1 MTTAPPD
8 GITNTE
14 VPPAG
19 REVVAP
25 PAYVGLQESAV
36 QDLHDAVQRV
46 VRKQVESLRRLERDA
61 AGRLRAAAI
70 EQQHLERFLDEL
82 GYRERFLSEQQA
94 RLPDGAGHPA
104 WATLER
110 QMAESR
116 TQQTGLGE
124 RLVGL
129 RRAQARLE
137 QLHTRIGWMLRQIE
151 LSAERIDDE
160 GDPAGGDDPW
170 ALVMRAQLI
179 QGQEVERSRLARE
192 IHDGPAQVLTNTLLR
207 LQLCEQLVAQRP
219 AEAQTELARLR
230 TAVREGL
237 REVRRF
243 IFNLRPASLSE
254 VGLVVT
260 LRRLVQDYK
269 EQVGFTIGVE
279 LPEQVNLTH
288 EQELAMFRVIQEAL
302 HNIHKHA
309 EATHVEIAF
318 ARRSDGVWE
327 ITIADDG
334 RGFDVAAAET
344 RVGSGLVSMRERAAI
359 VGGTLEVT
367 SRPGYGT
374 KLTLTVPGGDPPV
387 PVAVGEDA
395 ASDTG

>member
-1 MTTAPPD
+1 MSAVLPD
-8 GITNTE
+8 GMTNIE
-14 VPPAG
+14 ASPAG

-94 RLPDGAGHPA
+94 RLSRDPAGAG
-104 WATLER
+104 LEP
-110 QMAESR
+110 QMAELR
-116 TQQTGLGE
+116 VQQTGLGE

-137 QLHTRIGWMLRQIE
+137 QLHTRIGWLLRQIE

-160 GDPAGGDDPW
+160 GDPADGDDPW

-219 AEAQTELARLR
+219 AEARTELARLR

-237 REVRRF
+237 RDVRRF

-318 ARRSDGVWE
+318 ARRGDGVWE

-374 KLTLTVPGGDPPV
+374 KLTLTVPGGDPPG
-387 PVAVGEDA
+387 PVAGGEDA